1 LDHKTVRVHTN
12 PIVDTCT
19 LTRWVSCPGQIS
31 DILLFWGRS
40 LKYAKRVSTEVSG
53 AELEARRLAVDNAL
67 GSLRIEN
74 MEVDLVPRRILELYA
89 KGRISL
95 EEMNR
100 AVHAYTATI
109 V

>member
-1 LDHKTVRVHTN
+1 M
-12 PIVDTCT
+12 
-19 LTRWVSCPGQIS
+19 
-31 DILLFWGRS
+31 
-40 LKYAKRVSTEVSG
+40 STEVSG